1 MVIKSWPLDQRPREK
16 LLARGPQSLTDTE
29 LLAVILRTGV
39 VGKSAIDLGQ
49 DLMNRCGGIHQLL
62 EASAQQLTGIKGLG
76 LAKRAQLQAVLE
88 LAKRALA
95 AKLGQKEVLTSS
107 EQVKDFLRL
116 LLAQKMHEVFLC
128 LYLDTKN
135 CLIASEELFRGSL
148 TETAVYPR
156 EIVRQALHN
165 NAAALI
171 VAHNH
176 PSGLIEPSDADISL
190 TLHLQQSLALIEVRL
205 LDHFIVANTEV
216 YSFAEAGLL

>member
-1 MVIKSWPLDQRPREK
+1 MVIKSWPVDQRPREK
-16 LLARGPQSLTDTE
+16 LIARGPQSLTDTE

-39 VGKSAIDLGQ
+39 AGKSAIDLGQ

-62 EASAQQLTGIKGLG
+62 EASSQQLSGIKGLG

-165 NAAALI
+165 NAASLI

-176 PSGLIEPSDADISL
+176 PSGLSEPSDADISL

-205 LDHFIVANTEV
+205 LDHFIVANAEV
-216 YSFAEAGLL
+216 YSFA